1 MSAARGVVAGCALA
15 LLAVDAGAADLRLV
29 DAVRNRDRQQVAA
42 LLEQRV
48 DVNLPA
54 ADGATALHWAVHW
67 EDADTVARLIAS
79 GANVNASNDLGVT
92 PLALACA
99 NGNAA
104 IVGKLLA
111 GGALPNVLSNGEPPL
126 MTAARSGDVDIV
138 TALISRG
145 ANVNARDAAR
155 GQTPLMW
162 AVAHGH
168 GGVVRVLLDKGADV
182 HARSQAVRQLVMRG
196 SRYGGVISREKA
208 AVDRAV
214 GEVEHGGSTPLLF
227 AARNG
232 SVESTRLLISAGA
245 NVNDQAPD
253 GSSALAM
260 ASHSG
265 HGAVAAVL
273 LEHGADPNADAGG
286 YSALHA
292 AVLRGDGELVNRLLA
307 RGADVNSR
315 LKKGTPSR
323 RYSKDF
329 AFNESWIG
337 ATPFWLAA
345 RFAETGIMRA
355 LAARGADPTATPADG
370 TTALIAAIA
379 AGIDS
384 GPSASDR
391 RERRLDPL
399 ELAAKAERRVEEER
413 LTLETVTLAL
423 EAGVDVNAANNAG
436 DTALHQATAK
446 GLLAVIR
453 MLAERGAKLDAEN
466 KRGATPLRVALGR
479 SRGGSEEPSLQQAAE
494 LLRQLGATN

>member
-1 MSAARGVVAGCALA
+1 
-15 LLAVDAGAADLRLV
+15 
-29 DAVRNRDRQQVAA
+29 
-42 LLEQRV
+42 
-48 DVNLPA
+48 
-54 ADGATALHWAVHW
+54 
-67 EDADTVARLIAS
+67 
-79 GANVNASNDLGVT
+79 
-92 PLALACA
+92 
-99 NGNAA
+99 
-104 IVGKLLA
+104 
-111 GGALPNVLSNGEPPL
+111 
-126 MTAARSGDVDIV
+126 
-138 TALISRG
+138 
-145 ANVNARDAAR
+145 
-155 GQTPLMW
+155 
-162 AVAHGH
+162 
-168 GGVVRVLLDKGADV
+168 
-182 HARSQAVRQLVMRG
+182 MRG

-208 AVDRAV
+208 VVDRAV
-214 GEVEHGGSTPLLF
+214 SEVEHGGSTPLLF

-232 SVESTRLLISAGA
+232 SVEPARLLIAAGA

-253 GSSALAM
+253 GTSALAM

-273 LEHGADPNADAGG
+273 LEHGADPNVDAGG

-292 AVLRGDGELVNRLLA
+292 AVLRGDGELVERLLA
-307 RGADVNSR
+307 RGADVNRR
-315 LKKGTPSR
+315 LTKGTPSR

-329 AFNESWIG
+329 AFNEAWIG

-345 RFAETGIMRA
+345 RFAEIGIMRA
-355 LAARGADPTATPADG
+355 LAARGADATATPADG
-370 TTALIAAIA
+370 TTAVIAAIA

-399 ELAAKAERRVEEER
+399 ELAAKAERREEEER

-446 GLLAVIR
+446 GLLSVIR
-453 MLAERGAKLDAEN
+453 TLAERGAKLDAEN

-479 SRGGSEEPSLQQAAE
+479 ARGGSDEPSLQQAAE